1 MSSLRPRVIP
11 CLQLRN
17 RSLVKTRRFKD
28 PVYLGD
34 PVNAVKIFNDKEAD
48 ELIVLDITATS
59 DGRPPNFE
67 FIAEFA
73 SECFMPLAYGGGITL
88 PAQVTRLFAVGVEK
102 AVINTAAFESDVV
115 TRAAREHGNQSIV
128 VSMDV
133 KRGLLGGHEV
143 YVRSGTARTRLDPVA
158 YARRMESEG
167 AGELFVNFIDLEGTQ
182 SGYNVAVLAEIA
194 AAVSIPVIGCGGAGT
209 LEHLRAAFRETGVA
223 ALAAATMFCLHGK
236 HRAPLISFPT
246 PDEVAGLCY

>member
-1 MSSLRPRVIP
+1 MTALRPRVIP

-17 RSLVKTRRFKD
+17 RALVKTLRFKD

-48 ELIVLDITATS
+48 EIVVLDITATT

-67 FIAEFA
+67 FIGEFA
-73 SECFMPLAYGGGITL
+73 SECFMPLAYGGGITAL
-88 PAQVTRLFAVGVEK
+88 DHVAALFAIGVEK
-102 AVINTAAFESDVV
+102 AVINTAAFDSDLV
-115 TRAAREHGNQSIV
+115 TRAAREHGSQSVV

-133 KRGLLGGHEV
+133 KKGLLGGHEV
-143 YVRSGTARTRLDPVA
+143 FVRSGTKRTRLDPVS
-158 YARRMESEG
+158 YARRMEAAG

-182 SGYNVAVLAEIA
+182 SGYNLPVLAEVA
-194 AAVSIPVIGCGGAGT
+194 AAVRIPVIGCGGAGT
-209 LEHLRAAFRETGVA
+209 LEHMRGAFSETGVA

-246 PDEVAGLCY
+246 PEEVARLRT

>member
-73 SECFMPLAYGGGITL
+73 SECFMPLAYGGGIRT
-88 PAQVTRLFAVGVEK
+88 PEHVTRLFAIGVEK
-102 AVINTAAFESDVV
+102 AVINTAAFETDVV
-115 TRAAREHGNQSIV
+115 TRAAGEHGSQSIV

-133 KRGLLGGHEV
+133 KKGLLGGHEV
-143 YVRSGTARTRLDPVA
+143 HVRSGTQRTRLDPVA
-158 YARRMESEG
+158 YARRMEAAG

-182 SGYNVAVLAEIA
+182 SGYNVAVLAEVA
-194 AAVSIPVIGCGGAGT
+194 AAVGIPVIGCGGAGT
-209 LEHLRAAFRETGVA
+209 LEHLRTAFRETGVA

-236 HRAPLISFPT
+236 HRAPLISFPS
-246 PDEVAGLCY
+246 PAEVAGLRT

>member
-1 MSSLRPRVIP
+1 MSTLRPRVIP

-48 ELIVLDITATS
+48 ELVVLDITATA

-73 SECFMPLAYGGGITL
+73 SECFMPLAFGGGIRT
-88 PAQVTRLFAVGVEK
+88 PEHVARLFAIGVEK
-102 AVINTAAFESDVV
+102 AVINTAAFETDVV
-115 TRAAREHGNQSIV
+115 SRAAREHGSQSVV

-133 KRGLLGGHEV
+133 KKGLFGGYEV
-143 YVRSGTARTRLDPVA
+143 YVRSGTQRTRLDPVA
-158 YARRMESEG
+158 YARRMAGDG
-167 AGELFVNFIDLEGTQ
+167 AGELFVNFVDLEGTQ
-182 SGYNVAVLAEIA
+182 SGYNVPVLAEIA
-194 AAVSIPVIGCGGAGT
+194 AAVDVPVIGCGGAGS
-209 LEHLRAAFRETGVA
+209 LEHMRVAFRSAGVA
-223 ALAAATMFCLHGK
+223 ALAAATMFVLHGK
-236 HRAPLISFPT
+236 HRAPLISFPSPAEIT
-246 PDEVAGLCY
+246 ALRD

>member
-1 MSSLRPRVIP
+1 MSTLRPRVIP

-17 RSLVKTRRFKD
+17 RALVKTRRFKD

-48 ELIVLDITATS
+48 ELIVLDITATA
-59 DGRPPNFE
+59 DGREPNFE

-73 SECFMPLAYGGGITL
+73 SECFMPLAYGGGIRA
-88 PAQVTRLFAVGVEK
+88 PEHVARLFAIGVEK
-102 AVINTAAFESDVV
+102 AVINTAAFETDVV
-115 TRAAREHGNQSIV
+115 TRAAREHGSQSIV

-133 KRGLLGGHEV
+133 KKGLLGGHEV
-143 YVRSGTARTRLDPVA
+143 YVRSGTQRTRLDPVA
-158 YARRMESEG
+158 YARRMEAAG
-167 AGELFVNFIDLEGTQ
+167 AGELFVNCIDLEGMQ
-182 SGYNVAVLAEIA
+182 SGYNVAVLDDVAR
-194 AAVSIPVIGCGGAGT
+194 AVRIPVIGCGGAGT
-209 LEHLRAAFRETGVA
+209 LEHLRTAFRETGVA

-246 PDEVAGLCY
+246 PEQVAGLRA